1 MFHLDDRDA
10 VITADTN
17 LRLSTRS
24 RIRTATRNPGRV
36 IRQVQCGEIYLV
48 KVDGK
53 KESIFGIDV
62 DSQDDCKV
70 ALDQEGNPDVSIYG
84 SKTSRVDMVDF
95 MEERYTNHLKGKST
109 DKRMYFSGLDFDK
122 DGKII

>member
-1 MFHLDDRDA
+1 
-10 VITADTN
+10 
-17 LRLSTRS
+17 
-24 RIRTATRNPGRV
+24 
-36 IRQVQCGEIYLV
+36 V

>member
-1 MFHLDDRDA
+1 M
-10 VITADTN
+10 
-17 LRLSTRS
+17 
-24 RIRTATRNPGRV
+24 
-36 IRQVQCGEIYLV
+36 

-84 SKTSRVDMVDF
+84 SKTSRGDMVDF

>member
-1 MFHLDDRDA
+1 M
-10 VITADTN
+10 
-17 LRLSTRS
+17 
-24 RIRTATRNPGRV
+24 
-36 IRQVQCGEIYLV
+36 

-95 MEERYTNHLKGKST
+95 MEEGKST